1 MDTPDYVVSPLPGG
15 RFKNLLLTLAPP
27 LVLMYLLRY
36 LIDGGVIPN
45 TNGMASLLLLIPLAF
60 IWLLSDRLIYR
71 KNHTIA
77 VFAQYMIDTNNRK
90 KERRI
95 DFNQV
100 CSVKTNFLGEI
111 VVKDA
116 HGKILLYI
124 EENMEN
130 RERLVNRLRS
140 LVQYEK
146 E

>member
-90 KERRI
+90 KERGA
-95 DFNQV
+95 F
-100 CSVKTNFLGEI
+100 
-111 VVKDA
+111 A
-116 HGKILLYI
+116 A
-124 EENMEN
+124 
-130 RERLVNRLRS
+130 
-140 LVQYEK
+140 
-146 E
+146 